1 MATHSPKRAP
11 QLKGISTDSAP
22 QEPPPRDYV
31 EYFKSINLVLGPR
44 LGVGGS
50 GNVYR
55 ATQTR
60 LRRDLAIKLFDHQR
74 FRADPNGRKR
84 FEHEARML
92 AIAQHPSIPFV
103 ISSGDMPM
111 RGEAPIP
118 YIIMQFIDG
127 TSLETVV
134 EKSRTAPQLAASYMK
149 QVLAALSCAHSHRLV
164 HRDVKPANILL
175 SKDGHCYLIDFS
187 IGVSL
192 GVIPGLTRITGE
204 GRHPATWRYA
214 SPEQIEGRDVD
225 HRTDLYSAG
234 LVLFELLAGRRIS
247 MPEVPAADMLQL
259 PPVAKELLR
268 KACHSDPAQ
277 RFQTAKEFLGA
288 LNRLEAPG
296 ISRSEPRDALCLN
309 LTCATWDQFTGEY
322 ENPLVVEATTKSFC
336 KDCRSP
342 LVYPCAQCGAE
353 YDNAPFCAD
362 CGHQHYTIPSC
373 AKCGNRLTFLDAN
386 KNTILAGCSRCPS
399 SEDDIPF

>member
-1 MATHSPKRAP
+1 MAPHSPKRAAR
-11 QLKGISTDSAP
+11 LKDATTDTAP
-22 QEPPPRDYV
+22 PAPPPREYV
-31 EYFKSINLVLGPR
+31 EFFKSINLVLGPR

-60 LRRDLAIKLFDHQR
+60 LGRDLAIKLFDHQR
-74 FRADPNGRKR
+74 IRSDPNGRKR

-92 AIAQHPSIPFV
+92 AIVQHPSIPFV
-103 ISSGDMPM
+103 ISSGEMPM

-127 TSLETVV
+127 TSIEAVV
-134 EKSRTAPQLAASYMK
+134 GKGRSAPQLAASYMK
-149 QVLAALSCAHSHRLV
+149 QVLAALSCAHAHRLV

-192 GVIPGLTRITGE
+192 ASIPGLTRITGE
-204 GRHPATWRYA
+204 GRSPATWRYA
-214 SPEQIEGRDVD
+214 SPEQLDEGDVD

-234 LVLFELLAGRRIS
+234 LVLFELLAGRHVS
-247 MPEVPAADMLQL
+247 MPELSAADMLQL
-259 PPVAKELLR
+259 PPVAKDLLR
-268 KACHSDPAQ
+268 KACHPDPDQ

-288 LNRLEAPG
+288 LNRLETPG
-296 ISRSEPRDALCLN
+296 INRSEPRDALCLN
-309 LTCATWDQFTGEY
+309 PGCANWNQRTGAY
-322 ENPLVVEATTKSFC
+322 AGPLIIEATTKSYC

-342 LVYPCAQCGAE
+342 LIYPCEQCGA
-353 YDNAPFCAD
+353 DFNNAQFCED
-362 CGHQHYTIPSC
+362 CGHQHHTIPKC
-373 AKCGNRLTFLDAN
+373 IKCGNSLTMKDAHRD
-386 KNTILAGCSRCPS
+386 TASTGCSRCPS
-399 SEDDIPF
+399 DDDIPF